1 MRLSPSTGKTDCRV
15 MDFVDVSSQ
24 LNVVSLPSLF
34 GLDPAEIE
42 EEGTDPR
49 LLLITTFSSLFCTQK
64 T

>member
-1 MRLSPSTGKTDCRV
+1 
-15 MDFVDVSSQ
+15 MDFVDVATQ

-42 EEGTDPR
+42 VEGIVMTGAPKAISPNYF
-49 LLLITTFSSLFCTQK
+49 LVQK